1 MLVFFFTKSSDNV
14 TMKMVKN
21 MKLNSGKRYVFR
33 RERYVLIGLLACM
46 FLCSVGYAILSQQL
60 KINGVSTI
68 TTNFDI
74 YIESI
79 TESSVSNAETV
90 GNPSVINKTSGKIE
104 VNLNAKGS
112 KAIYDVTVR
121 NAGNVD
127 ALITAIEGIE
137 EANQSEPIDVRVST
151 SGLQTYAPLLQGKTI
166 TFQII
171 VEWDG
176 SITTSSNAT
185 NKTIAF
191 TVEYQQK
198 MTDSPTP
205 EPTAEPYPKDLRI
218 RLVSKGELLVP
229 TGQTLVTTNPSGSTS
244 SMIIGNLD
252 SGVFEVGHSY
262 QVKVETH
269 VGLFYSLMGGPLAIQ
284 IKPGEGF
291 DSFETVSGSWVVDGN
306 ISTFD
311 FTISAGSSLAN
322 NIGGFTLGEGGSYFS
337 WNTTSSETL
346 TIATISVYQTA

>member
-1 MLVFFFTKSSDNV
+1 MLIFFFTKSSDNV

-21 MKLNSGKRYVFR
+21 MKLNSKRKYAFR
-33 RERYVLIGLLACM
+33 KEKYVLVGLLGCM
-46 FLCSVGYAILSQQL
+46 FLCSVGYAILSQRL
-60 KINGVSTI
+60 KISGVSSI
-68 TTNFDI
+68 TTNFDV

-79 TESSVSNAETV
+79 KEKSVSNAETV
-90 GNPSVINKTSGKIE
+90 GTPSVMNKTSGKIE
-104 VNLNAKGS
+104 VNLNDKGS

-137 EANQSEPIDVRVST
+137 EANEREPIDIRVST
-151 SGLQTYAPLLQGKTI
+151 SGIQMNAPLLQGNTI

-171 VEWDG
+171 VEWDS
-176 SITTSSNAT
+176 SIQTSSTAI
-185 NKTIAF
+185 NKTITF

-198 MTDSPTP
+198 MSDSPTP
-205 EPTAEPYPKDLRI
+205 EPTAEPYPKELRI
-218 RLVSKGELLVP
+218 RLVSKGQTLVP
-229 TGQTLVTTNPSGSTS
+229 SGQTLVTTSQSGSTS
-244 SMIIGNLD
+244 AMIIGNLD

-269 VGLFYSLMGGPLAIQ
+269 IGLFYSFMGGPLAIQ
-284 IKPGEGF
+284 MTAGE
-291 DSFETVSGSWVVDGN
+291 SYSNFETVPGSWTVNGN

-311 FTISAGSSLAN
+311 FTISAGSTLAN

-337 WNTTSSETL
+337 WDTTSSGTM